1 MTENEKSFLQNDD
14 EDTEIELLELA
25 NLLLHNALWIVG
37 AALVAALLC
46 LAVCKFC
53 LTPRYEAS
61 IELIVNSRQDNTS
74 TVTNDNINSAK
85 SLTSAYAIVIKS
97 NIVLDEVIEALGL
110 DMSYSQL
117 AGTISVASVDST
129 QIMKVTVE
137 NEDPQLAGEIVQT
150 IAEIAPDRIV
160 DLVEAGSCKIV
171 SKVMVNTTPV
181 FPTTRKFVLIA
192 ALAAACLVSAALIL
206 QHLLHNYIEDDE
218 DVQRELNIPVL
229 GLLPEV

>member
-1 MTENEKSFLQNDD
+1 LQNDN
-14 EDTEIELLELA
+14 EEAEIDLLELL

-61 IELIVNSRQDNTS
+61 IDLIVNSRQENTA
-74 TVTNDNINSAK
+74 TITNDNITSAK
-85 SLTSAYAIVIKS
+85 NLTSAYAIVIKS
-97 NIVLDEVIEALGL
+97 NMVLDEVIETLGL
-110 DMSYSQL
+110 DMTYNQL
-117 AGTISVASVDST
+117 ASTISVASVDST
-129 QIMKVTVE
+129 QIMKVTVK

-150 IAEIAPDRIV
+150 IADIAPDRIV

-171 SKVMVNTTPV
+171 SKVTINTTPV
-181 FPTTRKFVLIA
+181 FPTTKKFVLIA
-192 ALAAACLVSAALIL
+192 ALAGACLVSAGLIL

-218 DVQRELNIPVL
+218 DVQRELKIPVL